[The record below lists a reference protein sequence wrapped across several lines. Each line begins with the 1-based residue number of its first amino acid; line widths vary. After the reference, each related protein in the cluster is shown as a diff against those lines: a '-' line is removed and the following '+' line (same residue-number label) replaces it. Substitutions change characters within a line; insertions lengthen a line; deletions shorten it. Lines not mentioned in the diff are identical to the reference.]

1 MKKGILIGLLA
12 VLLIAVLITPG
23 AAEEPRTLTLMIYM
37 CGSNLES
44 GSAAASADFQ
54 EILNAGFDENITVLI
69 MTGGSRQ
76 WAQGF
81 SADQT
86 VISEVRLNKRGKIAR
101 KTVWTEDT
109 RNMGDASTLTALL
122 QFGIEQYPAT
132 DYALI
137 LWDHGGGPLEGVC
150 WDELFSMDNL
160 QLDELTASL
169 EEASL
174 PQKLKWIGFD
184 ACLMSTLEVAQ
195 AVSPYAEYMIASQE
209 TEPALGWN
217 YRFLA
222 DISRDATGAE
232 TGKRIVDAFFE
243 GREDADE
250 TLTLA
255 CMDLSQIPAIA
266 EEMDTLFRSA
276 ASLDEDSFVRMSS
289 LRKDTANFGKS
300 VLPSGEDGYDLVDL
314 YDLAERING
323 SVGDCQPL
331 LDTLSSAIVYARA
344 NMTGAHGLSVY
355 YPYTNKIKYAG
366 KWRENY
372 RDVRASR
379 QYLRYMEDFGAMLLG
394 EETVDWSGMHGE
406 EVAADERGNHL
417 AMQLTPEQAGQY
429 VSGQMMILMPGHF
442 NSTQQQNYALIGS
455 FPAQINENGLVTAS
469 FTGKTLYIQKENG
482 DYIGPV
488 NYHIKEDSEYNYVM
502 TLYTQAGD
510 SLIDALYVSYSVERE
525 SNVDGTVSSRI
536 RVMDEAIGA
545 YSSRIA
551 LHEELYSM
559 LYIPNTFRAYPGL
572 APREAQP
579 AYTNWEIGQNE
590 ISGTSFAL
598 PNQWRFVYLDKL
610 LSSGQL
616 YAVFQVTDVR
626 QNSYTS
632 DLIPLTN
639 LNLEDIPMSP
649 DRVEAD
655 TFALTATLHRS
666 ISDLESGL
674 RLRCTI
680 TNQTDLERS
689 YRIHDCILNGHRQIY
704 TLKSQD
710 IAPGA
715 SEDYD
720 ILLNALDLTG
730 LENAESLSF
739 TVTASPREY
748 NPSIPTTHTTCSF
761 SLSDGSLAGIA
772 PAVHS
777 IGSGE
782 ADGVKI
788 TVLSVEYSPVWNGD
802 LNVMSLIENN
812 SDQTVNF
819 KGAALINDRLELN
832 VESFD
837 DLPSGSSRL
846 QRIGLRNIQSV
857 LSTTEV
863 MVNPD
868 DILEEIIVED
878 ELVQRSGQN
887 PIRTITLLPGYGNSS
902 REAGEPLQIQLQ
914 EPGQLGHPQLSSLLF
929 SFRSLSPDHITA
941 VPLTDC
947 DRYQVDV
954 TSVLIGHDAIVVS
967 LRVENKTD
975 APLTVLLP
983 GEASLNDVAISSNY
997 LSDNFYLLAPRAEG
1011 FCMLVLGKGQEMPAP
1026 EDMRRIQL
1034 RFSCEEQENE
1044 PVSTI
1049 LLPESLSAGDYIP
1062 GDRLSAVVAEPPVF
1076 SEPDL
1081 REIQVEPETPTTLY
1095 ENEIQLPPSLSDC
1108 IVTLT
1113 APLTAEETQDIKS
1126 ATFCIARKTESGTM
1140 QMLHYQGMK
1149 KEQTGVFTSVYH
1161 GLLACLQIDPGI
1173 FWCESNSNFKDG
1185 HFTGTLWGNA
1195 YITYDDINTDQTVIN
1210 KFMYDLDVQSG
1221 TAVITDVKTEEDI
1234 PQDLPCMFS
1243 ITVLTKEVYY
1253 PYQEGDALPHWS
1265 NMEFVSDFSWFIN
1278 APSVLLNGENVRMAL
1293 RPIQASDDIYVV
1305 YSFARED
1312 GTSFSLWPIPYSE
1325 AVQ

>member
-1 MKKGILIGLLA
+1 MRAKLLA
-12 VLLIAVLITPG
+12 FILLMITAFAFCPAEG
-23 AAEEPRTLTLMIYM
+23 AEQKRTLTLMIYM

-429 VSGQMMILMPGHF
+429 VSSQLMILMPGLF
-442 NSTQQQNYALIGS
+442 NTNIQQNYSLIGA
-455 FPAQINENGLVTAS
+455 FPAEMDANGLVTATFS
-469 FTGKTLYIQKENG
+469 GRVLYIDEDGQIGGPITYLIRDGQEKNLVEAK
-482 DYIGPV
+482 YIRGG
-488 NYHIKEDSEYNYVM
+488 E
-502 TLYTQAGD
+502 TQTEMQNVIFMLD
-510 SLIDALYVSYSVERE
+510 PSPDA
-525 SNVDGTVSSRI
+525 DGAVSSSI
-536 RVMDEAIGA
+536 RVRDEATGA
-545 YSSRIA
+545 YTGRIEF
-551 LHEELYSM
+551 HEDRYRRVNFLYR
-559 LYIPNTFRAYPGL
+559 YKAYPGL

-579 AYTNWEIGQNE
+579 ALIDWEDGSNE
-590 ISGTSFAL
+590 ASAWSLEL
-598 PNQWRFVYLDKL
+598 PCQWRFIYQDELIF
-610 LSSGQL
+610 GTQL
-616 YAVFQVTDVR
+616 YAVFQVTDSR

-639 LNLEDIPMSP
+639 RNLNDIQLSP
-649 DRVEAD
+649 VHVAGDGFEMTVSLRRDLSEMDR
-655 TFALTATLHRS
+655 
-666 ISDLESGL
+666 GL
-674 RLRCTI
+674 RLQCEI
-680 TNQTDLERS
+680 TNHTDIERS
-689 YRIHDCILNGHRQIY
+689 YILKNVILNGHRQSTQKQY
-704 TLKSQD
+704 HD
-710 IAPGA
+710 IAPGL
-715 SEDYD
+715 SEK
-720 ILLNALDLTG
+720 LDL
-730 LENAESLSF
+730 LIPADELINLAQIDSM
-739 TVTASPREY
+739 TVTVESTSSEY
-748 NPSIPTTHTTCSF
+748 RPDFEGTSDTFTF
-761 SLSDGSLAGIA
+761 DLYDGFLSGVSSSRQ
-772 PAVHS
+772 P
-777 IGSGE
+777 IGEGR
-782 ADGVKI
+782 
-788 TVLSVEYSPVWNGD
+788 NGD
-802 LNVMSLIENN
+802 VTVQLMQIKEDSWGGYLYADVLVENRGER
-812 SDQTVNF
+812 SINF
-819 KGAALINDRLELN
+819 NGAALINDRLQLGISKLEEVSPGTSKLLRLPLQN
-832 VESFD
+832 YVDVVSPLDLEVDPEDTLTSYILED
-837 DLPSGSSRL
+837 DLIHRL
-846 QRIGLRNIQSV
+846 N
-857 LSTTEV
+857 
-863 MVNPD
+863 
-868 DILEEIIVED
+868 
-878 ELVQRSGQN
+878 QN
-887 PIRTITLLPGYGNSS
+887 PITSITFLPGYGNTYFGQGNPV
-902 REAGEPLQIQLQ
+902 RLQTESPIYV
-914 EPGQLGHPQLSSLLF
+914 EHAAPNGMVYIY
-929 SFRSLSPDHITA
+929 RSLSSDVFTA
-941 VPLTDC
+941 IALSDTAQYRVDATSILTG
-947 DRYQVDV
+947 R
-954 TSVLIGHDAIVVS
+954 DAFALS

-975 APLTVLLP
+975 QSLRVTVPKDVLINGEQIDVISNQYVLAPHAETVCSVLL
-983 GEASLNDVAISSNY
+983 GEFHDLPSTEGVREIQISFACEGQSGAPASV
-997 LSDNFYLLAPRAEG
+997 
-1011 FCMLVLGKGQEMPAP
+1011 
-1026 EDMRRIQL
+1026 
-1034 RFSCEEQENE
+1034 
-1044 PVSTI
+1044 I
-1049 LLPESLSAGDYIP
+1049 LLPEGLRAGDY
-1062 GDRLSAVVAEPPVF
+1062 
-1076 SEPDL
+1076 
-1081 REIQVEPETPTTLY
+1081 
-1095 ENEIQLPPSLSDC
+1095 
-1108 IVTLT
+1108 LT
-1113 APLTAEETQDIKS
+1113 A
-1126 ATFCIARKTESGTM
+1126 
-1140 QMLHYQGMK
+1140 
-1149 KEQTGVFTSVYH
+1149 
-1161 GLLACLQIDPGI
+1161 
-1173 FWCESNSNFKDG
+1173 
-1185 HFTGTLWGNA
+1185 
-1195 YITYDDINTDQTVIN
+1195 DQWTVSR
-1210 KFMYDLDVQSG
+1210 LDV
-1221 TAVITDVKTEEDI
+1221 
-1234 PQDLPCMFS
+1234 
-1243 ITVLTKEVYY
+1243 
-1253 PYQEGDALPHWS
+1253 
-1265 NMEFVSDFSWFIN
+1265 SD
-1278 APSVLLNGENVRMAL
+1278 E
-1293 RPIQASDDIYVV
+1293 Q
-1305 YSFARED
+1305 
-1312 GTSFSLWPIPYSE
+1312 
-1325 AVQ
+1325 